1 MPTHARL
8 APFRLRHR
16 LSLMVALSALL
27 AAAGAPAAAAP
38 AAQLAAPP
46 QAARPGAPPVKAGS
60 QTFNTVITKL
70 KEGKQIFSNTIIGPD
85 LEVAKKAC
93 QGVDFVWIEMQHS
106 TLTWRESQQ
115 LIK

>member
-1 MPTHARL
+1 MRGWSLLVAECVEHMHAISSPSAGPLTFARTHGMTL
-8 APFRLRHR
+8 AIA
-16 LSLMVALSALL
+16 MSATLC
-27 AAAGAPAAAAP
+27 AAAHPAAAAA

-93 QGVDFVWIEMQHS
+93 DGV
-106 TLTWRESQQ
+106 
-115 LIK
+115 